1 MAAITVSVGSER
13 TSSSRASSVVL
24 EALSQYAEID
34 VDGSDFRLYD
44 VIDPDALDS
53 LFSHQR
59 DANLSVEFDVREAT
73 VTVQRDDDEIRARI
87 SDGST

>member
-1 MAAITVSVGSER
+1 MAAITVGAQSER

-24 EALSQYAEID
+24 EALSQYAGID

-59 DANLSVEFDVREAT
+59 DTNLSVEFDVRDAT
-73 VTVQRDDDEIRARI
+73 VTVWRNDSEVRVRI
-87 SDGST
+87 SDDE